1 MKPTWRLILDPS
13 ASGSWNMSVDEAL
26 LLHCSEAGPTLR
38 LYTWEARTLSLGYRQ
53 GADPWASRCRELGV
67 ASVRRVSGGGA
78 VLHGLDL
85 TYSVV
90 APAGCPDLPSGLEGS
105 YGWIRSVLL
114 RGLER
119 AGVRAAPARA
129 TPGAAGLPVCFA
141 GSLGVEIELE
151 GRKLVG
157 SAQRRMPDGLLQH
170 GSIRLGND
178 SDLYRAIFDRSV
190 APPPVATAQHAPAAI
205 VSRLVETFCDE
216 LGGRLKPGVLT
227 LAERT
232 TASSRAGQRRAD
244 PLLAPALF
252 SSSPISSADTS
263 A

>member
-1 MKPTWRLILDPS
+1 
-13 ASGSWNMSVDEAL
+13 MSVDEAL
-26 LLHCSEAGPTLR
+26 LLHCSEAGPALR
-38 LYTWEARTLSLGYRQ
+38 MYTWEAPTLSLGYRQ
-53 GADPWASRCRELGV
+53 DANPWASRCRELGV
-67 ASVRRVSGGGA
+67 GSVRRVSGGGA

-90 APAGCPDLPSGLEGS
+90 APIPCPDLPASLEES
-105 YGWIRSVLL
+105 YRWIRSVLL

-119 AGVRAAPARA
+119 AGMRAAPARPM
-129 TPGAAGLPVCFA
+129 PGAAGLPVCFA

-157 SAQRRMPDGLLQH
+157 SAQRRMPEGLLQH

-178 SDLYRAIFDRSV
+178 SELYRSIFGRSV
-190 APPPVATAQHAPAAI
+190 APPAAASALHAPAS
-205 VSRLVETFCDE
+205 VLRRMVETFFDE
-216 LGGRLKPGVLT
+216 LGGRLKSGVLT

-232 TASSRAGQRRAD
+232 TASSRADLRRAA
-244 PLLAPALF
+244 PLLAPELF
-252 SSSPISSADTS
+252 SSSPISTADTS